1 VYVHRSNRLEPLVSR
16 LSELCRTP
24 GLGPMDG
31 EVIIVQN
38 KGMGRWLGMELSRKL
53 GVFAN
58 ARFPTPRK
66 FLEEAFAVVL
76 DNAAATAEVTSSYSP
91 DRLVWSLATLLPALE
106 SDPAFAELRG
116 YLAEDRHGT
125 RRIELATRL
134 AEVFDN
140 YPVYRPETV
149 LTWEES
155 PVGEW
160 QAMLWRELVAKNEG
174 GPTHLARRARDA
186 IRACEQLV
194 SRPSKLPKRVSI
206 FGIDSLPPLFV
217 EVFAAL
223 SKHVEAHLFLISP
236 SRAYFAEIRA
246 PRELARAREAEVTDD
261 DDELAHTLGNPLL
274 ASFGRVGRDFQ
285 HVLEGR
291 VDYQEDPRDLHV
303 EPGHETMLATL
314 QADILALQ
322 HRRPIH
328 EKRPEERD
336 VVPPRTIDPRDH
348 SIAVHACHG
357 PMREVEVLRDQL
369 LSMLHEE
376 PDLEPRDIVVMT
388 PDLETYAPLIE
399 AVLGA
404 SAADAGHIPFR
415 IADRGV
421 RSESPAAAAFLA
433 LLDTATGRLTASSVL
448 ELLAREP
455 VRARFDIDEA
465 EVNAIQRW
473 ITDANVRWGIDAE
486 HRKSHGQPAF
496 KETTWRFGLDRLFL
510 GYAMPGDD
518 RVLFRDTLPFD
529 DIEGSSAE
537 LLGRFANF
545 CEALFDLQRGL
556 AAPTSIA
563 KWHERLV
570 RALDDLVRE
579 PEEDTEGLQQI
590 RDILR
595 TLAEDASA
603 GNFNEAVPL
612 DVVRSRLRAKLEE
625 PSGGSAFL
633 AGGVTVCALLPMR
646 SIPFR
651 AICLLG
657 MNDGTF
663 PRSARPPS
671 FDLIAKH
678 PRRGDRSL
686 RHQDRYLFLE
696 AILSARSRLLITY
709 VGQSAH
715 ENAEVP
721 PSVVVSELLDVID
734 ESFTLETIA
743 GPRRAREHVSVRHP
757 LQPFSPAYFQKG
769 GDPRLFSYS
778 PRFYEGARALLG
790 PRTEAPPFFPRRLP
804 PPEERAARVT
814 LEELCGFFASP
825 MKAIVLNR
833 VGVRLGDERD
843 TLLDREPMELDKLE
857 EYKIGTDL
865 LRRALSGQD
874 LPEAYTYLRAKGALP
889 LGAMGRVGF
898 DGMLPK
904 VDALAGAI
912 REHAS
917 DEKLVALE
925 LDVMCGDTRLT
936 GFLRNLYP
944 GARVE
949 YRFATV
955 KAKDELELWIR
966 HLGLMCAAKAGYPRT
981 SVHIGLAKDQVSI
994 VRLVELGADE
1004 ARARLTALVR
1014 LYHLGQ
1020 RIPLCFFPATSYAYA
1035 SALNDGKDDTAAEKA
1050 ARTAFFG
1057 GGYKDARPESA
1068 DPYVDRVLAGHD
1080 PIEPGFRL
1088 LDVDLDVDPIAR
1100 GDAEEP
1106 SFAELA
1112 LEVFGPLLAHK
1123 KKA

>member
-1 VYVHRSNRLEPLVSR
+1 MEP
-16 LSELCRTP
+16 
-24 GLGPMDG
+24 
-31 EVIIVQN
+31 EVVIVQN

-58 ARFPTPRK
+58 AQFPTPRK
-66 FLEEAFAVVL
+66 FLEEAFAVIL
-76 DNAAATAEVTSSYSP
+76 DDSAATAEVTSSYSS
-91 DRLVWSLATLLPALE
+91 DRMVWSIATLLPELE
-106 SDPAFAELRG
+106 GDPAFAELRG
-116 YLAEDRHGT
+116 YLANDRHGV

-149 LTWEES
+149 LGWEEGI
-155 PVGEW
+155 PGEW
-160 QAMLWRELVAKNEG
+160 QAMLWRALVARNEG
-174 GPTHLARRARDA
+174 APTHLARRARDA
-186 IRACEQLV
+186 IRACEKLV
-194 SRPSKLPKRVSI
+194 SKPSKLPKRVSI

-223 SKHVEAHLFLISP
+223 SRQVEVHLFLISP
-236 SRAYFAEIRA
+236 SRAYWGEISA
-246 PRELARAREAEVTDD
+246 PRDLARARLADTTDD
-261 DDELAHTLGNPLL
+261 DDELARTLGNPLL

-291 VDYQEDPRDLHV
+291 VDYQEDARDLHV
-303 EPGHETMLATL
+303 EPAQLTMLGTL
-314 QADILALQ
+314 QADILALH
-322 HRRPIH
+322 HRRPI
-328 EKRPEERD
+328 RANRSDERD
-336 VVPPRTIDPRDH
+336 VVAPRAIDPRDR

-369 LSMLHEE
+369 LAMLHEE

-404 SAADAGHIPFR
+404 SSADAGHVPFR
-415 IADRGV
+415 IADRGA
-421 RSESPAAAAFLA
+421 RAESSAAAAFLA

-448 ELLAREP
+448 ELLARAP

-465 EVNAIQRW
+465 EVNTIQRW
-473 ITDANVRWGIDAE
+473 VTDVNVRWGIDAE

-518 RVLFRDTLPFD
+518 RLLFRDTLPFD

-545 CEALFDLQRGL
+545 CEALFALQRGL
-556 AAPTSIA
+556 AAPSSIA
-563 KWHERLV
+563 KWHERLG

-579 PEEDTEGLQQI
+579 PEEETEGVQKI

-595 TLAEDASA
+595 TLAEDARA
-603 GNFNEAVPL
+603 GGFDAPVPL

-663 PRSARPPS
+663 PRAARPPS
-671 FDLIAKH
+671 FDLIARH

-757 LQPFSPAYFQKG
+757 LQPFSPAYFQEG

-790 PRTEAPPFFPRRLP
+790 PRAEAPPFFPRRLP
-804 PPEERAARVT
+804 PPEERAGRVT
-814 LEELCGFFASP
+814 LEELCGFFGGP
-825 MKAIVLNR
+825 MKAILLNR
-833 VGVRLGDERD
+833 LGVRLGDEKD
-843 TLLDREPMELDKLE
+843 AIADREPMELDKLE

-904 VDALAGAI
+904 VDALAAAI
-912 REHAS
+912 REHAT

-925 LDVMCGDTRLT
+925 LDVRCDGTRLT

-944 GARVE
+944 AARVE
-949 YRFATV
+949 YRFASV
-955 KAKDELELWIR
+955 KPKDELELWIR
-966 HLGLMCAAKAGYPRT
+966 HLGLQCAATAGYPRI
-981 SVHIGLAKDQVSI
+981 SVHIGLAKDQAKM
-994 VRLVELGADE
+994 VRFGELDPDE

-1020 RIPLCFFPATSYAYA
+1020 SIPLCFFAATSHAYA
-1035 SALNDGKDDTAAEKA
+1035 NALNEGKDSTAAEKA
-1050 ARTAFFG
+1050 ARSELFG
-1057 GGYKDARPESA
+1057 GGHKDARPESA
-1068 DPYVDRVLAGHD
+1068 DPYIARVLSGRD
-1080 PIEPGFRL
+1080 PTEPGFRL
-1088 LDVDLDVDPIAR
+1088 LDPASR
-1100 GDAEEP
+1100 GDDEEP
-1106 SFAELA
+1106 TFADLA
-1112 LEVFGPLLAHK
+1112 LDIFGPLLARRE
-1123 KKA
+1123 KA